1 MFDNKESDGDR
12 GQVGIGTLIVFIA
25 MVLVAAIAAGVL
37 INTAGFLQTS
47 AEDTGDQSQAQVTD
61 RVEVPS
67 SVGNVADNASGSN
80 ETGIDTVNLTVTK
93 APGAE
98 AIALEEMT
106 IHWLGPNGADT
117 LTFNESPSGN
127 ESLGVGEFSIE
138 SIVAEE
144 PDSNILYE
152 RSDQFKV
159 VINVANTPIDGGY
172 LAAGDSVTLTFTT
185 ASGAERVVG
194 LTVPETLAVYDDG
207 DAIAL

>member
-67 SVGNVADNASGSN
+67 SVGNVADNASGSGD
-80 ETGIDTVNLTVTK
+80 TGINTVNLTVTK

-117 LTFNESPSGN
+117 LTFNESAGA
-127 ESLGVGEFSIE
+127 GEFSLE

-144 PDSNILYE
+144 PNSNILYE

-185 ASGAERVVG
+185 AAGAERVVG